1 MGKSFALAFGVG
13 AAAMTLGFVLG
24 RTTSPQSE
32 TLVVAPTHSVA
43 PADAEAQSRRS
54 DSTPFSEQRRSHNSG
69 RETPRELVPIV
80 REAVKGGK
88 DDAMA
93 SARGHISDYID
104 HDPQRAMAV
113 LGWFRT
119 ETDPAAL
126 DVLMAAVSADPD
138 VASNPEVLAA
148 FLQVARD
155 DALSS
160 RRLAAIAFLG
170 QGPSQPPEVDRQ
182 LVELVHADA
191 DPQIRSAAISALRER
206 VEIDPK
212 AAQRLNPELIEL
224 ASVQSDPAF
233 RQQAL
238 QAVHVREL
246 SEHHIQGMLGFLQ
259 DENSAVR
266 ITAAEQLGDVR
277 PQHRS
282 EALEALSQTVR
293 FDARSEVRR
302 ACLLSMV
309 KVGRSQSLATLRE
322 LRDVDPE
329 LTQEIDDY
337 VAILASGDLDLER
350 VFDEKK
356 KLEELRSTTSRIASP
371 GASIIPWTR

>member
-1 MGKSFALAFGVG
+1 MA
-13 AAAMTLGFVLG
+13 LGFVLG
-24 RTTSPQSE
+24 RTTSPHSTERLASTPAQ
-32 TLVVAPTHSVA
+32 SVA
-43 PADAEAQSRRS
+43 PVGADAGQS
-54 DSTPFSEQRRSHNSG
+54 DSLPPSEQRRSHSSG
-69 RETPRELVPIV
+69 QEAPRELIPIV

-93 SARGHISDYID
+93 SARGYISDYID

-113 LGWFRT
+113 LGWFRS
-119 ETDPAAL
+119 ETDPEAL
-126 DVLMAAVSADPD
+126 NVLMAALSADPD
-138 VASNPEVLAA
+138 VASDPEVLAT

-155 DALSS
+155 DALPT

-170 QGPSQPPEVDRQ
+170 QGASQPPEVDRE

-238 QAVHVREL
+238 QAVRVREL

-259 DENSAVR
+259 DESSAVR

-282 EALEALSQTVR
+282 EALDALSQTVR

-302 ACLLSMV
+302 ACLLSLV
-309 KVGRSQSLATLRE
+309 KVGRSQSLPTLRQ

-356 KLEELRSTTSRIASP
+356 KLEQIRSAS
-371 GASIIPWTR
+371 SQVISLTR